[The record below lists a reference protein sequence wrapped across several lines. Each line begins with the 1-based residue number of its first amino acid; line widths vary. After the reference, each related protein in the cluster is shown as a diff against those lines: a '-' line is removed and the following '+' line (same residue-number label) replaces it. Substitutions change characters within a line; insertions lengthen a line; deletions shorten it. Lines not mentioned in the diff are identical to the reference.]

1 MAFDFLARE
10 LAQVDRVIAR
20 AIEGDE
26 KTLTGIAEYVVGSGG
41 KRVRPALLLAS
52 YVAANGR
59 RPRRAIPA
67 AAAVEV
73 IHTATLIHDD
83 ISDQSERRRGKA
95 SAHET
100 FGVGRSLIAAD
111 YLMTTAFK
119 LVSQYGV
126 ESISTI
132 NGACLNMAVGEIQD
146 LRNARNAGLTEAEY
160 FEIIGRKT
168 GVLFEAALK
177 LGAMAAGAPP
187 REVAAFGR
195 YGRELGLA
203 FQIVDDVLD
212 VSASAKRMGKPVG
225 KDLADGKV
233 TLPTIFALRHA
244 PPKDRKFLR
253 RVIEAPGQG
262 APPKDIRRA
271 LKIVRAA
278 GGEAEARAQARR
290 HTKAAQRALK
300 AVSPSRAK
308 RDLLA
313 YADELAARGA

>member
-1 MAFDFLARE
+1 LAFDFLARE

-26 KTLTGIAEYVVGSGG
+26 QTLTGIASYVVGSGG
-41 KRVRPALLLAS
+41 KRVRPALVLAS
-52 YVAANGR
+52 YVAASGSK
-59 RPRRAIPA
+59 PRLAVPA

-95 SAHET
+95 SAHRT
-100 FGVGRSLIAAD
+100 FGIGRSLIAAD

-119 LVSQYGV
+119 LVSEYGV
-126 ESISTI
+126 EFISTI
-132 NGACLNMAVGEIQD
+132 NGACLNMAIGEIQD
-146 LRNARNAGLTEAEY
+146 LRHSRNPALTEAEY
-160 FEIIGRKT
+160 FEIIGHKT
-168 GVLFEAALK
+168 GALFEAALK
-177 LGAMAAGAPP
+177 LGAMAARAPP

-195 YGRELGLA
+195 YGREVGLA
-203 FQIVDDVLD
+203 FQIVDDALD

-225 KDLADGKV
+225 KDLAEGKV

-244 PPKDRKFLR
+244 PPEDRTFLR
-253 RVIEAPGQG
+253 RVIETPGEG
-262 APPKDIRRA
+262 APQADIRRA
-271 LKIVRAA
+271 IKIIRLA
-278 GGEAEARAQARR
+278 GGEAEARAQALR

-300 AVSPSRAK
+300 AVSPSRGK
-308 RDLLA
+308 RDLIA